1 MLPSATEE
9 SPDWCPFGPPSLSFA
24 DQPAAFPQPLPPVA
38 LHLSKGGFYGFIHCR
53 CCTFNPSPA
62 ERLGTGCSTAPPSRL
77 RGAPVRAL
85 MHPPL
90 SGLQP
95 LPPSFALSH
104 MPAPHM
110 GQCCTLLPPSFAHAC
125 EGRIPRLGLF
135 LRLFIDGCGII
146 GAIAT
151 PSLLMYTVCI
161 PNHPTLF
168 FDCIL
173 SLFPHN

>member
-1 MLPSATEE
+1 VSLWAPFAFL
-9 SPDWCPFGPPSLSFA
+9 CPPPPQNTPEPIGLSTA
-24 DQPAAFPQPLPPVA
+24 VAVHLTRPLPNGSAQVVA
-38 LHLSKGGFYGFIHCR
+38 
-53 CCTFNPSPA
+53 P
-62 ERLGTGCSTAPPSRL
+62 PPSRL